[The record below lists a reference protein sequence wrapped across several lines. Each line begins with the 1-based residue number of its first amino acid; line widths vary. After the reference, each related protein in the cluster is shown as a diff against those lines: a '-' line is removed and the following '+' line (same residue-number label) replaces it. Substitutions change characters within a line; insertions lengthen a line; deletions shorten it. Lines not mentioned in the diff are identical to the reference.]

1 MPTNKPD
8 FNIADGN
15 VGPVYKEGSPL
26 AFVKGIQSN
35 TWFYAPRAARIAKS
49 DVTKKPL
56 FIVARNRIHEVGG
69 QGLKTLGGIFAAQLD
84 ITAPAPTLDELGQW
98 TEYLNRTKGFKPEGS
113 RGFRTQPL
121 RLRSGTMT
129 ISGVETYVENPKE
142 LINIPVGSSPTI
154 PITLKLNALGA
165 DTFVSAL
172 RENNSVVLPMVASL
186 TFKYDMV
193 LPDCHYKITADTK
206 RVFDYFSVNV
216 KARASYFGLVG
227 ANADISHTRRELE
240 QTGAI
245 KIEQISRPNQL
256 NDERIKQL
264 ENSIVD
270 AWTRKTLQQITNP
283 PTMDPAVATDPKGF
297 FGGVSVSM
305 KSYKEVDSLVL
316 SAEFNSQTV
325 QEVDFNVSYVLG
337 QEFMVL
343 DVASYLLDVLDDN
356 KLPIVINLTQ
366 CPEVN
371 VYSGQ
376 YGYRKQ
382 DGSAVS
388 TAITSVKGF
397 IPGEP
402 STGGAV
408 LTGQIQYSTTEPRPE
423 SVDIKLSVDWLN
435 PNWADRVDQIQE
447 EVSDSGVSYNFSP
460 SNFMATTLIITDLE
474 TLPPGSISVLSWR
487 SQLENYKGRPV
498 KVYSGAMYLL
508 GKGEMGSSQTSEIK
522 FPIRETDQETGKLIW
537 DIVITQPNTTP
548 IKKKNIEQPITD
560 ATLIAL
566 MPLIEMM

>member
-1 MPTNKPD
+1 MSTKPD

-15 VGPVYKEGSPL
+15 VGRVDKDGSPL
-26 AFVKGIQSN
+26 AFIKGTQPN

-49 DVTKKPL
+49 DVTQKPL
-56 FIVARNRIHEVGG
+56 FIVARNRVHEGDG

-98 TEYLNRTKGFKPEGS
+98 TEYLNRTTGIAPEGS

-129 ISGVETYVENPKE
+129 ISGVESYVENPKE
-142 LINIPVGSSPTI
+142 LVNIPVGSSPTI

-172 RENNSVVLPMVASL
+172 QENNSVVLPMVASL
-186 TFKYDMV
+186 TFKYDMM

-227 ANADISHTRRELE
+227 AKADISHTRKELE

-245 KIEQISRPNQL
+245 KIEQIGRPNSL
-256 NDERIKQL
+256 NEERIKQL

-270 AWTRKTLQQITNP
+270 AWTRKSLQQITNL
-283 PTMDPAVATDPKGF
+283 PTMDPAVAADPKGF

-305 KSYKEVDSLVL
+305 KSYKEVDNLDL

-325 QEVDFNVSYVLG
+325 QEVDFNLSYVLG
-337 QEFMVL
+337 QEFMLL
-343 DVASYLLDVLDDN
+343 DVSSYLLDVLDDN
-356 KLPIVINLTQ
+356 KLPIVINLTE

-376 YGYRKQ
+376 YGYRKK

-388 TAITSVKGF
+388 AAITAVKG
-397 IPGEP
+397 GV
-402 STGGAV
+402 GAV
-408 LTGQIQYSTTEPRPE
+408 LTGQIQYATTEPRPE

-447 EVSDSGVSYNFSP
+447 DVSDAGVTYTFSP
-460 SNFMATTLIITDLE
+460 SNFMALTTIITDLE

-487 SQLENYKGRPV
+487 SKLDNYKGRPV
-498 KVYSGAMYLL
+498 KVYSGAMYLQ
-508 GKGEMGSSQTSEIK
+508 GKGEDGGIQTSEIK
-522 FPIRETDQETGKLIW
+522 FPIREKDQVTGKLIW
-537 DIVITQPNTTP
+537 DIVVTKPHATAT
-548 IKKKNIEQPITD
+548 IKKKNNEQDIMEP
-560 ATLIAL
+560 TLTAL
-566 MPLIEMM
+566 MSIIEEI

>member
-1 MPTNKPD
+1 MPANKPD

-15 VGPVYKEGSPL
+15 VGVISKEGSPL
-26 AFVKGIQSN
+26 AFVKGIQPN

-49 DVTKKPL
+49 DVTQKPL
-56 FIVARNRIHEVGG
+56 FIVARNRVHEAGG

-84 ITAPAPTLDELGQW
+84 ITVPAPNLDEIGQW
-98 TEYLNRTKGFKPEGS
+98 TEYLQRTTGMAPEGSS

-129 ISGVETYVENPKE
+129 ITGVESYVEDPKE
-142 LINIPVGSSPTI
+142 LINIPVGSSPSI

-172 RENNSVVLPMVASL
+172 KENNSVVLPMVASL

-227 ANADISHTRRELE
+227 AKADISHTRQELE

-245 KIEQISRPNQL
+245 KIEQISRPNSL
-256 NDERIKQL
+256 NEERIKQL

-283 PTMDPAVATDPKGF
+283 PTMDPAVAADPKGF

-325 QEVDFNVSYVLG
+325 QEVDFSVSYVLG

-343 DVASYLLDVLDDN
+343 DVSSYLLDVLDDN
-356 KLPIVINLTQ
+356 KLPIVINLTE

-376 YGYRKQ
+376 YGYHKQ

-388 TAITSVKGF
+388 AVITAVKG
-397 IPGEP
+397 GE
-402 STGGAV
+402 GAV
-408 LTGQIQYSTTEPRPE
+408 LTGQVQYSTTEPRPD

-447 EVSDSGVSYNFSP
+447 EVSDSGVSYTFSP
-460 SNFMATTLIITDLE
+460 SNFMAKIDIITDLE
-474 TLPPGSISVLSWR
+474 TLPQGSISVLSWR

-508 GKGEMGSSQTSEIK
+508 GKGEMGSPQTSEIK
-522 FPIRETDQETGKLIW
+522 FPIRDTDQATGKLIW
-537 DIVITQPNTTP
+537 DIVITQPNATP
-548 IKKKNIEQPITD
+548 IKKKNNEQSITE
-560 ATLIAL
+560 ATLLAL
-566 MPLIEMM
+566 MPLIEDM